1 MPSLAE
7 VRPRQYNKIKM
18 NRKIIFAPNNFYHI
32 FSRGT
37 EKRDIFLCDKDYER
51 FIILLYLCNSKNPVS
66 VRDHF
71 RRGRTSAE
79 ILQTDRGKTL
89 VDLGAYCLMPNHFHL
104 LLREKIDNGITLFM
118 KKLNTAYAMYFNVKN
133 ERDGNL
139 FQGKFG
145 AHHLDDNNYLKYI
158 FAYIHLNP
166 IKLIEPNWKEKGIKN
181 FDRAKSFLESY
192 FWSSY
197 RNYITKGSNPILN
210 MVEFPEYF
218 ESSREFKDFIDFWL
232 NFQEK

>member
-1 MPSLAE
+1 
-7 VRPRQYNKIKM
+7 M
-18 NRKIIFAPNNFYHI
+18 NRKIIFAPGNFYHI

-37 EKRDIFLCDKDYER
+37 EKRNIFLCDRDYER
-51 FIILLYLCNSKNPVS
+51 FIILLYLCNSKKPVS

-71 RRGRTSAE
+71 RRGRTLAE
-79 ILQTDRGKTL
+79 ILQTDRGGTII
-89 VDLGAYCLMPNHFHL
+89 DIGAYCLMPNHFHL
-104 LLREKIDNGITLFM
+104 LVREKTDKGITLFM

-145 AHHLDDNNYLKYI
+145 AQHLDNNNYLKYI

-166 IKLIEPNWKEKGIKN
+166 LKIIESNWKEKGVK
-181 FDRAKSFLESY
+181 DLSRAKKFLDHY
-192 FWSSY
+192 HWSSFKDF
-197 RNYITKGSNPILN
+197 ITEQTEQTNPVLN
-210 MVEFPEYF
+210 LSEFPEYF
-218 ESSREFKDFIDFWL
+218 ENILEFKDFIDFWL